1 MNALKNIV
9 QLMRIHQWVKN
20 LFIFLPLFFNRQL
33 TDLHALGNCVI
44 TFIGFSLVTSSIYCF
59 NDIADL
65 EADKLH
71 PVKCKR
77 PIASGAIS
85 KGIAYLIML
94 ACLVAGMLILLQD
107 QFGYRTTA
115 VAAIYFFMNLAY
127 TIRLKHYSIVDA
139 FIIALGFVLR
149 IVLGGVST
157 GIFLTH
163 WIMIMTFLLALFMAF
178 AKRRDDVII
187 YRATKVKARKNVIN
201 YNVDFLN
208 TILNITA
215 TITVMAYLMYSV
227 SDEVT
232 ARFKCNSVYLTSLFV
247 IAGIFRYLQITMVF
261 EESGSPTKILLRDR
275 FIQLCILGWGVSFFM
290 IIYLKKYWLA

>member
-1 MNALKNIV
+1 MNALKNMV
-9 QLMRIHQWVKN
+9 QLMRMHQWVKN

-33 TDLHALGNCVI
+33 TDLHALGNCIV

-85 KGIAYLIML
+85 KSTAYLIM
-94 ACLVAGMLILLQD
+94 AICLIAGVSILLQD
-107 QFGYRTTA
+107 QYGYRT
-115 VAAIYFFMNLAY
+115 VGIAAIYFFMNLAY

-187 YRATKVKARKNVIN
+187 YRETKVKARKNVIN
-201 YNVDFLN
+201 YNIDFLN

-215 TITVMAYLMYSV
+215 TITAMAYLMYSV

-232 ARFKCNSVYLTSLFV
+232 ARFKCHSVYLTSLFV

-275 FIQLCILGWGVSFFM
+275 FIQLCILGWGISFFM
-290 IIYLKKYWLA
+290 IIYLKNYWLA

>member
-20 LFIFLPLFFNRQL
+20 LFIFLPLFFNSQL
-33 TDLHALGNCVI
+33 TDVHALTNCIIV
-44 TFIGFSLVTSSIYCF
+44 FFGFSLVASAIYCF
-59 NDIADL
+59 NDIADV
-65 EADKLH
+65 EADKTH
-71 PVKCKR
+71 PTKHTR
-77 PIASGAIS
+77 PIASGAVS
-85 KGIAYLIML
+85 KSAGFILMGFCLAAGVAILML
-94 ACLVAGMLILLQD
+94 G
-107 QFGYRTTA
+107 QFRYQTLSVT
-115 VAAIYFFMNLAY
+115 AIYFFMNLAY
-127 TIRLKHYSIVDA
+127 TIKLKHYSIVDA

-163 WIMIMTFLLALFMAF
+163 WIVIMTFLLALFLAF
-178 AKRRDDVII
+178 AKRRDDVIV
-187 YRATKVKARKNVIN
+187 YNATKVKARNNVIN
-201 YNVDFLN
+201 YNLDFLN

-227 SDEVT
+227 TDEVT

-247 IAGIFRYLQITMVF
+247 VAGIFRYLQITMVF

-275 FIQLCILGWGVSFFM
+275 FIQLCILGWGLSFFM
-290 IIYLKKYWLA
+290 IIYLKKYWIA

>member
-1 MNALKNIV
+1 MSALKNIM

-33 TDLHALGNCVI
+33 TDLHALSNCAI
-44 TFIGFSLVTSSIYCF
+44 TFIGFSLITSSIYCF

-85 KGIAYLIML
+85 KGTAYLIML
-94 ACLVAGMLILLQD
+94 ICLATGVVILLQD
-107 QFGYRTTA
+107 QFGYRTIA

-215 TITVMAYLMYSV
+215 TITVIAYLMYSV

-247 IAGIFRYLQITMVF
+247 IAGVFRYLQITMVF
-261 EESGSPTKILLRDR
+261 EESGSPTKVLLRDR
-275 FIQLCILGWGVSFFM
+275 FIQLCILGWGISFFM